1 MNDTAE
7 PSAPEQNKPAW
18 KKLATRKIWVLP
30 VWAYVLIAFIVIGA
44 LSGGGDTT
52 DEQTEPEPAATV
64 APTAAP
70 EPEPAAT
77 VAPTAAPEPE
87 PAATVAPT
95 TAPEPEPAATVAPT
109 TAPEPEPTSVYGPVV
124 FAALPFGEAHTRDPG
139 FGGEGWTVSIDDV
152 VPIET
157 FFSDGDCLAIVG
169 TATLDS
175 LDEGLTSTGFSFPE
189 ASLFQA
195 GVKNSGLGFC
205 DGTGLESQ
213 GMVLYLNAEV
223 TVGTTF
229 TWFKPFEVVQTDF
242 DFAAI
247 EDTVYTASGGDTEVG
262 SRSEPSA
269 DGGSDDGPYPF
280 GEAHTRGPGFGGEGW
295 TVSIDDVVPIE
306 TFSSDGDCLAIV
318 GTATLDSLDEGLTST
333 GFSFPEASLFQAGVK
348 NSGLGFCDGTGLESQ
363 GMVLYLNAEVTV
375 GTTFTWFKPFEV
387 VQTDFDFAAI
397 EDTVYEP

>member
-1 MNDTAE
+1 MVATLQMSKQS
-7 PSAPEQNKPAW
+7 PSQRRPLHRQLRQSPSQQRPLHRQLRQSPNRH
-18 KKLATRKIWVLP
+18 LST
-30 VWAYVLIAFIVIGA
+30 A
-44 LSGGGDTT
+44 LSC
-52 DEQTEPEPAATV
+52 
-64 APTAAP
+64 
-70 EPEPAAT
+70 
-77 VAPTAAPEPE
+77 
-87 PAATVAPT
+87 
-95 TAPEPEPAATVAPT
+95 
-109 TAPEPEPTSVYGPVV
+109 S
-124 FAALPFGEAHTRDPG
+124 ALPFGEAHTRDPG

-247 EDTVYTASGGDTEVG
+247 EDTVY
-262 SRSEPSA
+262 EP
-269 DGGSDDGPYPF
+269 
-280 GEAHTRGPGFGGEGW
+280 
-295 TVSIDDVVPIE
+295 
-306 TFSSDGDCLAIV
+306 
-318 GTATLDSLDEGLTST
+318 
-333 GFSFPEASLFQAGVK
+333 
-348 NSGLGFCDGTGLESQ
+348 
-363 GMVLYLNAEVTV
+363 
-375 GTTFTWFKPFEV
+375 
-387 VQTDFDFAAI
+387 
-397 EDTVYEP
+397 